1 MTEREQNK
9 SEANGSQAGAPI
21 EPSEELPYRVEL
33 WDAADHDS
41 VERVLARAFSVQLA
55 RAIFKAALNEH
66 PGRRITLRHGSRTIA
81 DSAE

>member
-1 MTEREQNK
+1 MTEREQDK
-9 SEANGSQAGAPI
+9 REANGSQVGNPI
-21 EPSEELPYRVEL
+21 GPSEELPYSIEL
-33 WDAADHDS
+33 WDMVNRES

-55 RAIFKAALNEH
+55 HAIFKAALNEH